1 MGLCSAGV
9 RVEKSVAMSEG
20 VSAINAVT
28 MKKISKSFF
37 GTPVL
42 KEVDFSVIPGE
53 VHALAGENG
62 AGKSTLMKILQ
73 GVYKMDSGEIEVA
86 GKAVQINSFQDAQ
99 SFGIGMVF
107 QEFSLI
113 PTLSVAQNIFL
124 NREPKNALQLIS
136 DRDSITRARAL
147 LANLGINIDVTAKVS
162 SLSRAYQQLTEIA
175 KAIAADAKIL
185 ILDEPTAS
193 LAKHEVDSLFKV
205 LKQLTASGVS
215 IIYISH
221 RMDEIYKICDR
232 ITILRDGKLVAIANL
247 AEVTPHDV
255 IAHITGR
262 KDTEVLSHEG
272 GNIDRSSTPSLKVQ
286 GLSAGSRVKDIS
298 FDLHKGEILGLA
310 GLMGSGRTEIVRA
323 IFGLDKKTSGQVY
336 LEGNEVSI
344 KNPRGAKAAGL
355 AFIPE
360 DRRRQGLV
368 MEHSI
373 SANITFAN
381 LEKLS
386 HLSFLNFYRIKE
398 FSTAA
403 ITDFDIR
410 PAEASRQV
418 KLLSGGNQQKVVIAK
433 WVATNP
439 SIILMDE
446 PTVGVDIGTKVEIMK
461 LVKSLAAKGNSIIV
475 ISSELPE
482 LLGVCDRILII
493 KNGEVHQSL
502 MREEIRDEDHLQLM
516 VQGINA

>member
-1 MGLCSAGV
+1 MNT
-9 RVEKSVAMSEG
+9 VEMRN
-20 VSAINAVT
+20 IN
-28 MKKISKSFF
+28 KSFF
-37 GTPVL
+37 GTRVL
-42 KEVDFSVIPGE
+42 KDVNFSVRPGE

-73 GVYKMDSGEIEVA
+73 GVYSMDAGEISVA
-86 GKAVQINSFQDAQ
+86 GAPVQIHSFQEAQ
-99 SFGIGMVF
+99 RHGIGMVF

-113 PTLSVAQNIFL
+113 PELTVAQNIFL
-124 NREPKNALQLIS
+124 NREPKNKAHLIA
-136 DRDSITRARAL
+136 DRDSVSRARDVL
-147 LANLGINIDVTAKVS
+147 KSVGIEIDVNSKVS

-193 LAKHEVDSLFKV
+193 LAKHEVDALFKV

-221 RMDEIYKICDR
+221 RMDEIYQICDR
-232 ITILRDGKLVAIANL
+232 ITILRDGSLVATESLANIS
-247 AEVTPHDV
+247 AQEV

-262 KDTEVLSHEG
+262 KDVEMLSHDG
-272 GNIDRSSTPSLKVQ
+272 RHIDRASVPTLKVEN
-286 GLSAGSRVKDIS
+286 LSSGHRVKDVS
-298 FDLHKGEILGLA
+298 FDLYKGEILGFA
-310 GLMGSGRTEIVRA
+310 GLMGSGRTEILRT
-323 IFGLDKKTSGQVY
+323 IFGLDKKSAGKLF
-336 LEGNEVSI
+336 LEGREVSI
-344 KNPRGAKAAGL
+344 KNPRDAKNSGL

-373 SANITFAN
+373 SANILAAN

-386 HLSFLNFYRIKE
+386 HLSFLNFNKIDQY
-398 FSTAA
+398 SATA
-403 ITDFDIR
+403 ITDFEIR
-410 PAEASRQV
+410 PPEANRQV

-461 LVKSLAAKGNSIIV
+461 LVRSLAARGNSIIL

-493 KNGEVHQSL
+493 KNGEIRDALERH
-502 MREEIRDEDHLQLM
+502 EIRDEDHLQLM

>member
-1 MGLCSAGV
+1 
-9 RVEKSVAMSEG
+9 
-20 VSAINAVT
+20 

-42 KEVDFSVIPGE
+42 KGVDFSVIPGE

-73 GVYKMDSGEIEVA
+73 GVYTMDSGEIEVA
-86 GKAVQINSFQDAQ
+86 GEPVSINSFQDAQ

-107 QEFSLI
+107 QEFSLV
-113 PTLSVAQNIFL
+113 PELSVAQNIFL
-124 NREPKNALQLIS
+124 NREPKNSLGLIA
-136 DRDSITRARAL
+136 DRNSVTRARAVL
-147 LANLGINIDVTAKVS
+147 ESVGIDIDVTAKVS

-193 LAKHEVDSLFKV
+193 LAKHEVDSLFNV

-232 ITILRDGKLVAIANL
+232 ITILRDGNLVATEKLVDIS
-247 AEVTPHDV
+247 PKDV

-262 KDTEVLSHEG
+262 KDVEMLSHDG
-272 GNIDRSSTPSLKVQ
+272 RSIDRSSIPSLSVQ
-286 GLSAGSRVKDIS
+286 GLSAGIRVKEVS
-298 FDLHKGEILGLA
+298 FELFQGEILGLA
-310 GLMGSGRTEIVRA
+310 GLMGSGRTEIMRA
-323 IFGLDKKTSGQVY
+323 LFGLDKKTAGKIY
-336 LEGNEVSI
+336 LDGNEISI
-344 KNPRGAKAAGL
+344 KNPRDAKAAGL

-373 SANITFAN
+373 SANIVSAN

-386 HLSFLNFYRIKE
+386 HLSFLNFNRIKE
-398 FSTAA
+398 FSVTA
-403 ITDFDIR
+403 ITDFEIR
-410 PAEASRQV
+410 PAEANRQV

-461 LVKSLAAKGNSIIV
+461 LVRRLAAQGNSIIL

-482 LLGVCDRILII
+482 LLGVCDRILIVR
-493 KNGEVHQSL
+493 NGEVDKALERQ
-502 MREEIRDEDHLQLM
+502 EIEDEDHLQLM
-516 VQGINA
+516 VQGINV